1 MFHQKLADL
10 RSDRD
15 LTQQELA
22 DALNV
27 NVNTYGAYE
36 RGINRAPDEFKAD
49 VAVFFN
55 VSLDYLLGLIPHPRP
70 LHANT
75 GEYFRLPAPL
85 GSDSLRELGQYAYYL
100 ADKEKKQRK
109 QQAK

>member
-1 MFHQKLADL
+1 MFHQKLAAL

-27 NVNTYGAYE
+27 NLNTYGAYE
-36 RGINRAPDEFKAD
+36 RGINRAPDEFKVS
-49 VAVFFN
+49 VAAYFN

-70 LHANT
+70 LHTNAS
-75 GEYFRLPAPL
+75 EYFRLPAPL
-85 GSDSLRELGQYAYYL
+85 NVDSLKELEQYARYL
-100 ADKEKKQRK
+100 AEKEKKQ
-109 QQAK
+109 QAK